1 MARGKCV
8 QVAQAVALLS
18 GAVAC
23 KPKPVEPVRESLDPA
38 AAAPAPSAAPAI
50 EELKGELRL
59 QREPV
64 RSERARKL
72 MALVVPLERHSMM
85 WCSSTLVRDEVLLTA
100 AHCVA
105 IPGEELPEEESPD
118 ERSVFAAGIK
128 LDASMTACRHGDR
141 SSCDTPFPTG
151 DFAYIPQDLATIH
164 LSRAQPMPEPPRLGS
179 IDGDLPE
186 VYMLS
191 ARLGQPR
198 AVCRASSA
206 GEVVTST
213 DPIDPT
219 DSGSA
224 LVAIDGGDAAW
235 ILGVVSH
242 RAAASSSL
250 LAATLPM
257 QLPWLPGWFTTA
269 PQVEGV
275 SRDAFVAIEECQ

>member
-1 MARGKCV
+1 MEKGNCV
-8 QVAQAVALLS
+8 QVALAVAFLS
-18 GAVAC
+18 GCMGCGAKSMA
-23 KPKPVEPVRESLDPA
+23 PEPAPA
-38 AAAPAPSAAPAI
+38 AAKAAASTERS
-50 EELKGELRL
+50 EELEGELRL

-64 RSERARKL
+64 RNERARRL
-72 MALVVPLERHSMM
+72 MALVVPLERRSMQ

-105 IPGEELPEEESPD
+105 IAGEELPEEASPD
-118 ERSVFAAGIK
+118 EGSVFAAGIK
-128 LDASMTACRHGDR
+128 LDANMMACRHGNR

-164 LSRAQPMPEPPRLGS
+164 LSHAQSMPEQPRLGS

-191 ARLGQPR
+191 ARLSQPR
-198 AVCRASSA
+198 AVCRASAAS
-206 GEVVTST
+206 EVVTST
-213 DPIDPT
+213 DPIEPT

-224 LVAIDGGDAAW
+224 LVAIDGEDAAW

-250 LAATLPM
+250 LAARLPE

-269 PQVEGV
+269 PQIEGV
-275 SRDAFVAIEECQ
+275 SRDAFLAIEECR